1 MEAPTLEGPGVR
13 LEPLSLAHLPA
24 LEAIVFDPVI
34 WKYMLR
40 KVNTPADLR
49 VWVDDALDAVATGKV
64 FVWVTIKKADP
75 ADPASKDQLVGST
88 RFLDLD
94 LHNSTVEIGHTWLND
109 TCRGTRVNT
118 EAKLLQLAY
127 AFETLNFVR
136 VALKTHAN
144 NHRSQS
150 AIKAI
155 GATYEGTFRSHMLM
169 PDGTHRDSAWFSILR
184 SEWPD
189 VKDLLNRRLNAPL

>member
-34 WKYMLR
+34 WKFMLR